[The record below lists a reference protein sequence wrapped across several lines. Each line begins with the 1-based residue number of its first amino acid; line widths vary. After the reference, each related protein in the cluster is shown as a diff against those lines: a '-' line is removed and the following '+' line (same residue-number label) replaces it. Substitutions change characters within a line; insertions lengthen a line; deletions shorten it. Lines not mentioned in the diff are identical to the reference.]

1 MASFFVTPYP
11 TFNPSNGT
19 SCVVWFDAADP
30 RTMNMS
36 SATVTNWRSKGAY
49 SLFAST
55 FSTNTNPI
63 LSTFNGYPGV
73 YFNGSTNCISTNAIA
88 NGGTTGMTWI
98 ACSVNLTPI
107 TATIPIDA
115 SLVIAAGLPERAIRY
130 TFNTNAT
137 CYSINNGNLRQDTNN
152 NSNGIRGFI
161 DTAATL
167 STFVNG
173 SSFTTVNSPVT
184 FAQHSN
190 MGFRLGS
197 WNVGYLNG
205 FINEVLIFSTALTTQ
220 QYQTVEGYLAQKWGY
235 IESLPAGHPGRI
247 STLYNSNQIYTLPT
261 LTNVNFFSPPSIS
274 GLSLWLDGADS
285 SQFTFSSGSNIAT
298 WKDKS
303 GLNNTATATGSP
315 VLQTYTINGRQS
327 VFLSNA
333 PYFTGSI
340 SITGATVTTFAVATT
355 TATLPLTGS
364 DQRLVSLVSGAGVDY
379 GTQNGTI
386 ALFNQGNSSWI
397 GTWRVSG
404 PIANSGIT
412 QNVPFLACSK
422 YDGTNG
428 FLWKDG
434 SPGSIASSASSGN
447 FNVTKYGI
455 GNLANPTSEFWR
467 GYIGEVIIYNT
478 SLSDTDRQNV
488 ETYLAQ
494 KWGLNSFLPAGHPG
508 LNRSLNLS
516 GPKSTSL
523 PATIT
528 TPNYLINITTFS
540 AANINL
546 VGGASFSSGRLEIT
560 DSTNTEASAGW
571 FTNRV
576 SLVQKFTSIFN
587 VSFQSTNADGA
598 TFCIQNINNTSAL
611 GGNGGAL
618 GFQGIGANS
627 LCITLK
633 TYDGGAAN
641 FSTEVLTGGAA
652 PNLVGAS
659 GILDT
664 QLGLTAAGTTWNLR
678 VTVNWNGTNLNYTI
692 LNTDNG
698 NSFTSNA
705 AYNIPSIVGTNN
717 PFIGFTGGT
726 GGLRQFCYVTSWQYY
741 TY

>member
-1 MASFFVTPYP
+1 MSLIFRTNNASGNALP
-11 TFNPSNGT
+11 
-19 SCVVWFDAADP
+19 
-30 RTMNMS
+30 
-36 SATVTNWRSKGAY
+36 AT
-49 SLFAST
+49 
-55 FSTNTNPI
+55 I
-63 LSTFNGYPGV
+63 Q
-73 YFNGSTNCISTNAIA
+73 YFN
-88 NGGTTGMTWI
+88 
-98 ACSVNLTPI
+98 
-107 TATIPIDA
+107 
-115 SLVIAAGLPERAIRY
+115 Y
-130 TFNTNAT
+130 
-137 CYSINNGNLRQDTNN
+137 
-152 NSNGIRGFI
+152 
-161 DTAATL
+161 
-167 STFVNG
+167 
-173 SSFTTVNSPVT
+173 
-184 FAQHSN
+184 
-190 MGFRLGS
+190 
-197 WNVGYLNG
+197 
-205 FINEVLIFSTALTTQ
+205 
-220 QYQTVEGYLAQKWGY
+220 
-235 IESLPAGHPGRI
+235 
-247 STLYNSNQIYTLPT
+247 
-261 LTNVNFFSPPSIS
+261 FSPTNIA
-274 GLSLWLDGADS
+274 GCCLWLDGLDNTR
-285 SQFTFSSGSNIAT
+285 FTFSSGSNIAT
-298 WKDKS
+298 WLDKS
-303 GLNNTATATGSP
+303 GVGNTATGVSSPVLTANLINGRQAIATATG
-315 VLQTYTINGRQS
+315 
-327 VFLSNA
+327 
-333 PYFTGSI
+333 PYFTGPI

-355 TATLPLTGS
+355 TASLPLGGS
-364 DQRLVSLVSGAGVDY
+364 DQRLVSLVSGGGVDY

-428 FLWKDG
+428 FLWKNG
-434 SPGSIASSASSGN
+434 SPGSIASSPSSGN

-478 SLSDTDRQNV
+478 ALSDTDRRNV
-488 ETYLAQ
+488 EGYLAQ
-494 KWGLNSFLPAGHPG
+494 KWGLTASLIAGHPG
-508 LNRSLNLS
+508 LTQSL
-516 GPKSTSL
+516 SL
-523 PATIT
+523 GKPGILAATLI
-528 TPNYLINITTFS
+528 PNIYWINITTFS

-560 DSTNTEASAGW
+560 DSSTQEASAGW
-571 FTNRV
+571 FTSRV

-587 VSFQSTNADGA
+587 MSFQSTQADGA
-598 TFCIQNINNTSAL
+598 TFCIQNINNTSAI
-611 GGNGGAL
+611 GSSGGAL

-633 TYDGGAAN
+633 TYDGNAAN

-705 AYNIPSIVGTNN
+705 AYNISSIVGTNN
-717 PFIGFTGGT
+717 PYIGFTGGT